1 MTVPGSRKALTSCG
15 RSSLLVLSGV
25 MPGSRLGGKMP
36 LWLPQGPLPRVLVPR
51 LRGALAPS
59 TRGGA
64 SSAGGSSSGQH
75 LLDPAD
81 HTCDAGVDAKVVGP
95 AAAQAP
101 ADQPRQ
107 EPAATGLPAHQ
118 RAA

>member
-1 MTVPGSRKALTSCG
+1 MDAL
-15 RSSLLVLSGV
+15 
-25 MPGSRLGGKMP
+25 
-36 LWLPQGPLPRVLVPR
+36 
-51 LRGALAPS
+51 
-59 TRGGA
+59 
-64 SSAGGSSSGQH
+64 SSAGGSASGQH
-75 LLDPAD
+75 LLDPAN

-118 RAA
+118 WAARVALKGERRDGATSGQGARFQGRCWLLGVSG